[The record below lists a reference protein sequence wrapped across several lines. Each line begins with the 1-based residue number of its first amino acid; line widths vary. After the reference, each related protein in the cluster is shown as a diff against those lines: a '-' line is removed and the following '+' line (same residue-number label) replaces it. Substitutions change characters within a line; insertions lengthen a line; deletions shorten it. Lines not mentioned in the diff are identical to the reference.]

1 MAVRKADKALTVE
14 REAEIA
20 KQQQDLYVDRLAEQ
34 VRQAEDTLA
43 VLTTKV
49 AAQGDLTQQSLQRL
63 NEAQDELDQLKLE
76 RREVQQQWQAS
87 LLALT
92 KRSEMKHAMIE
103 ACDEQQQEIFTH
115 GNELTAVKKQ
125 QEAAQ
130 ESAELAELRKRRI
143 ETDKSRLQR
152 TVAELNRRID
162 GAKADYSVLTSTLK
176 DSEKKLQ
183 IATRNY
189 HLQVSKDNEVRV
201 RLEKA
206 GQRKTEVR
214 AKLMAT
220 SYNASTLTKAGQ
232 NAFKA
237 IKAEQ
242 RINAEAEMRLHQEEN
257 KLAREEIKEQ
267 NLESTVEAVKIERD
281 EALARLSEKEK
292 RLDEL
297 DAESRRNQRA
307 IDSKETSILLL
318 QRKIDAIMERRAR
331 EGAGRAEV
339 SPLEIK
345 RDGLRAE
352 ITSTAVENSQLQQQ
366 WLQAQHEFVLLSQE
380 MAAASEDVEEL
391 RTRNS
396 VLLRKKLRLTR
407 EVETN
412 EVELRR
418 AKNTYSLM
426 QNDIV
431 KLNGLINK
439 NAKVVTSL
447 ESGTELMEV
456 DFLRML
462 KDEELE
468 SIRLQETIDDTSQL
482 RTRMD
487 QDLVE
492 SEREILL
499 WEKRIQ
505 LAEEMKATLKGDDE
519 SGSELAAMKAEI
531 HRMDLRSAQLARQ
544 KEVLIQEMEKSV
556 ERRGDIQVKAKASL
570 NSKNNASVSKL
581 KKQIVDLR
589 KRVKQS
595 HKDAEVAEDNMAIAD
610 EQIEELRLINESARR
625 ELQDTLDAVE
635 DLKRDIAKQ
644 RRQRNVNL
652 DEITRDQQLYRH
664 LLNVQT
670 KKKVFKKTS
679 EAYDAAIQTQIDT
692 LEKLNNVTGYIQQNL
707 PEYGSLFDPIAEDIT
722 ERLVQTK

>member
-1 MAVRKADKALTVE
+1 
-14 REAEIA
+14 
-20 KQQQDLYVDRLAEQ
+20 
-34 VRQAEDTLA
+34 
-43 VLTTKV
+43 
-49 AAQGDLTQQSLQRL
+49 
-63 NEAQDELDQLKLE
+63 
-76 RREVQQQWQAS
+76 
-87 LLALT
+87 
-92 KRSEMKHAMIE
+92 
-103 ACDEQQQEIFTH
+103 
-115 GNELTAVKKQ
+115 
-125 QEAAQ
+125 
-130 ESAELAELRKRRI
+130 
-143 ETDKSRLQR
+143 
-152 TVAELNRRID
+152 
-162 GAKADYSVLTSTLK
+162 
-176 DSEKKLQ
+176 
-183 IATRNY
+183 
-189 HLQVSKDNEVRV
+189 
-201 RLEKA
+201 
-206 GQRKTEVR
+206 
-214 AKLMAT
+214 
-220 SYNASTLTKAGQ
+220 
-232 NAFKA
+232 
-237 IKAEQ
+237 
-242 RINAEAEMRLHQEEN
+242 LHQEEN